1 MTTPHSSHR
10 MEKVESTIA
19 RAVQQVIA
27 RGLQDPRAGGLISVV
42 RVDVSPDMATAMVF
56 ISVYPEEKQEL
67 SMHALR
73 HAAKHI
79 RREASEL
86 MAIRKMP
93 SLDFRLDL
101 SLKRQAE
108 VFDALAKARQSTPV
122 DTAPTSDSANTSPAP
137 ERDPPA
143 PLGTADGPAT
153 EGP

>member
-1 MTTPHSSHR
+1 MTHR
-10 MEKVESTIA
+10 IEKVESTIG

-42 RVDVSPDMATAMVF
+42 KVDVSPDMATAMVF

-67 SMHALR
+67 TMHALR

-86 MAIRKMP
+86 LAIRKMP
-93 SLDFRLDL
+93 NLDFRLDM

-108 VFDALAKARQSTPV
+108 VFGALAKARESTPI
-122 DTAPTSDSANTSPAP
+122 DSPPPKGGANTSPAP
-137 ERDPPA
+137 ESDSA
-143 PLGTADGPAT
+143 TDGPAP